1 MKEHKTG
8 QVTGSAAEVYETFF
22 VPALFGA
29 WPEHVLR
36 AAEVHPGDSVLDV
49 ATGTGV
55 LAREAANAAGA
66 AGVVTGVDINEGM
79 LAVAQQKAPHIEW
92 KVAPAES
99 LPFDSGS
106 FDRVV
111 SQFGLMF
118 FEDPVQAIAEMV
130 RVLRPGGRLAVAVW
144 DRLEATPGYEALARL
159 LDELF
164 GLEAAQSL
172 HAPYALGNKRRLASL
187 FAEGGLPQPALE
199 TIPGRARFP
208 SLASWLYTDIRGWT
222 LAGSIDDEGFAKL
235 SQLAEQRLAPFVR
248 TDGSVEF
255 EAPAHIVTAT
265 KP

>member
-1 MKEHKTG
+1 VNEHETG
-8 QVTGSAAEVYETFF
+8 QVAGSAAEVYEEFF

-36 AAEVHPGDSVLDV
+36 AAKVRRGDAVLDV
-49 ATGTGV
+49 ATGTGI
-55 LAREAANAAGA
+55 LAREAA
-66 AGVVTGVDINEGM
+66 GVVGPGGTVAGVDINEGM
-79 LAVAQQKAPHIEW
+79 LAVAQQKAPQIDW

-99 LPFDSGS
+99 LPFESGS

-130 RVLRPGGRLAVAVW
+130 RVLRPGGTLAVAVW
-144 DRLEATPGYEALARL
+144 DRLEAAPGYEALARL

-164 GLEAAQSL
+164 GPEAAQSL
-172 HAPYALGNKRRLASL
+172 HAPYALGNKQRLASL
-187 FAEGGLPQPALE
+187 FAQGGLPQPALE
-199 TIPGRARFP
+199 TIPGTARFP

-222 LAGSIDDEGFAKL
+222 LAGSIDDEGFARL
-235 SQLAEQRLAPFVR
+235 SQIAQHRLAPFVR
-248 TDGSVEF
+248 ADGAVEF
-255 EAPAHIVTAT
+255 EAPAHIVAAA